1 MLQCYVKEK
10 SSSSRCKFFENYT
23 EKDKLYPSR
32 IGKDAGLAYIIMAPA
47 VAPLAHPLEPAL
59 VAGDLDELDRRCG
72 AERHGKRLVPPRGAD
87 RAGARGSGGH
97 AAEVEHV
104 GALRHEGGLVAACG
118 TGVAA
123 AYAAAVVARARHETC
138 RVLDAVVAAM
148 PYRIGHGRNLVVW
161 HCCLPEGT
169 IFGWY

>member
-1 MLQCYVKEK
+1 M
-10 SSSSRCKFFENYT
+10 
-23 EKDKLYPSR
+23 
-32 IGKDAGLAYIIMAPA
+32 

-104 GALRHEGGLVAACG
+104 GALCHEGCLVAARG
-118 TGVAA
+118 AGVAGA
-123 AYAAAVVARARHETC
+123 HTPAEVARPRHETC
-138 RVLDAVVAAM
+138 RACCGPRRPPQCLVACWCPQPATTT
-148 PYRIGHGRNLVVW
+148 YRVGHGRTLLLIWKRFNFWMVLI
-161 HCCLPEGT
+161 L
-169 IFGWY
+169 Y

>member
-1 MLQCYVKEK
+1 M
-10 SSSSRCKFFENYT
+10 
-23 EKDKLYPSR
+23 
-32 IGKDAGLAYIIMAPA
+32 I
-47 VAPLAHPLEPAL
+47 
-59 VAGDLDELDRRCG
+59 GDLVELDRRRR
-72 AERHGKRLVPPRGAD
+72 AEGHGQRLAPPRAAD
-87 RAGARGSGGH
+87 RAGSSGAGDCV